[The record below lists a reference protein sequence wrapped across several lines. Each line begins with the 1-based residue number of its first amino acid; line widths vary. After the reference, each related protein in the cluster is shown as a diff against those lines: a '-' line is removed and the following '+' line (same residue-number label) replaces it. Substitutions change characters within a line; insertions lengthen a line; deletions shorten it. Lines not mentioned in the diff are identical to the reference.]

1 MKEISQDI
9 LKSAIA
15 NKRTMRALSL
25 AFAIKANFRSSQF
38 NNFTYSRVAEMFH
51 IGRETAKHLIVELRD
66 MGLVEDRGPHI
77 LIRSLKGKREKG
89 RNLTLQDYSAID
101 LYNLKEVEKFLRLQS
116 VALKQS
122 QIDYAANVQK
132 DILSPGSSRDYRR
145 AKRESRKLGHWSGDA
160 DRGQSINTVMKV
172 SGLCKNG
179 AINLL
184 KWGEK
189 KRLLTKN
196 RRVVRLGPSM
206 GMEDFSLGRTHV
218 FSWKNQVYSCLPTE
232 LTFTRRKV

>member
-1 MKEISQDI
+1 
-9 LKSAIA
+9 
-15 NKRTMRALSL
+15 MRALSL

-77 LIRSLKGKREKG
+77 LIRSLKGKREKD

-122 QIDYAANVQK
+122 QIDYAANVRK
-132 DILSPGSSRDYRR
+132 DILSPKSSRDYRR

-160 DRGQSINTVMKV
+160 DRGQSINTVMRV

-184 KWGEK
+184 KWGESK
-189 KRLLTKN
+189 KLLTKN
-196 RRVVRLGPSM
+196 KRMVRLGPSV
-206 GMEDFSLGRTHV
+206 GIEDFSLERTRV

-232 LTFTRRKV
+232 ITFRKRKV

>member
-1 MKEISQDI
+1 
-9 LKSAIA
+9 
-15 NKRTMRALSL
+15 MRALSL

-77 LIRSLKGKREKG
+77 LIRSLKGKREKD

-122 QIDYAANVQK
+122 QIDYAANVRK
-132 DILSPGSSRDYRR
+132 DILSPESSRDYRR
-145 AKRESRKLGHWSGDA
+145 AKRESRKLGHWSGDV
-160 DRGQSINTVMKV
+160 DRGQSINTVMRA
-172 SGLCKNG
+172 SGLRRNN
-179 AINLL
+179 AIGLL

-189 KRLLTKN
+189 KGLLIKK
-196 RRVVRLGPSM
+196 RRMIKIGAVMRTD
-206 GMEDFSLGRTHV
+206 DFSIGRTRI
-218 FSWKNQVYSCLPTE
+218 FSWKNQTYVCKPTE
-232 LTFTRRKV
+232 LTFCRVV